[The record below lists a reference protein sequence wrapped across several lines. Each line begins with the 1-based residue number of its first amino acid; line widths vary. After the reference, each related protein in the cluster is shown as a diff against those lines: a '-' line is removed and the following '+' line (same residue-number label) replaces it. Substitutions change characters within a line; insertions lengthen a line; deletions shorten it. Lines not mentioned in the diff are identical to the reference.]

1 MLLHARY
8 VCRLPQRHRAAFER
22 GLSRLCRDAQ
32 QSTVRSSLSH
42 GRKCFLLDQEAEDI
56 AENRFGS
63 EELSQLADEMIA
75 VMRQAPGVGLAAPQ
89 IGLGQKVLG

>member
-1 MLLHARY
+1 M
-8 VCRLPQRHRAAFER
+8 VF
-22 GLSRLCRDAQ
+22 
-32 QSTVRSSLSH
+32 
-42 GRKCFLLDQEAEDI
+42 LDQEAEDI
-56 AENRFGS
+56 AENRFGT